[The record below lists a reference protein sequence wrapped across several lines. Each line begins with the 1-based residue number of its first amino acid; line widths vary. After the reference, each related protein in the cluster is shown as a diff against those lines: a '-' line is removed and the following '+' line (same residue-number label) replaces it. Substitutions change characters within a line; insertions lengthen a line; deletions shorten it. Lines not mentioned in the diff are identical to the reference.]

1 MLHQECRHRA
11 AHLRNTT
18 KEPTIMKDSQ
28 IWLMT
33 SPASEDITPVG
44 NVSSHSLQH
53 GHRDGTSLD
62 RAYCL
67 RHTTEASRLRGQT
80 EQERSKD
87 ILVANL

>member
-33 SPASEDITPVG
+33 SPLSEDMTPVG
-44 NVSSHSLQH
+44 NVSSHSVQH
-53 GHRDGTSLD
+53 EHRDGRGMESARIEQTI
-62 RAYCL
+62 
-67 RHTTEASRLRGQT
+67 RLY
-80 EQERSKD
+80 
-87 ILVANL
+87 A